1 MLCLLQLLKTQDEL
15 ERLRAER
22 PTLSSDAVNELRDHN
37 TSLISRAY
45 DIQFTPVTSVLFFYA
60 WPVLNF

>member
-15 ERLRAER
+15 ERLRADR
-22 PTLSSDAVNELRDHN
+22 QTLSSDAVNELRDHN

-45 DIQFTPVTSVLFFYA
+45 DIHFTPVTSIFLTHGLF
-60 WPVLNF
+60 